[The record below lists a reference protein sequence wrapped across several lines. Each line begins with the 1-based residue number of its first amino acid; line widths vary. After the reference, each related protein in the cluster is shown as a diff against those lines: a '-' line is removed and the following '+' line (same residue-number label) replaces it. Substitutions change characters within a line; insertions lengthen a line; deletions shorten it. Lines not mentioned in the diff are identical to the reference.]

1 MGLLTLVGRTLLGR
15 RKKSISSLSQY
26 SLKFQHNIRE
36 KLVYKAS
43 KTEYGKKHSFNSI
56 NSYVKFSK
64 KIPVVDYEDFFPQIR
79 KALSGRENIIW
90 PGKICWFAKSSGTTN
105 DKSKYIPVSEESLR
119 INHFRSGKDLLASYI
134 INNKKTKLFD
144 GLSLALGGSRQIT
157 PYKNNK
163 IFTGDISAVLLR
175 NLPIWAQKLRTPN
188 LEVAM
193 MPEWEE
199 KIEKMAK
206 ITSNQNVTSLS
217 GVPTWT
223 IVLIKEVLKQTGKNN
238 ILEVWPNLELFIHG
252 AGSFVPYRKLFQE
265 LIHSSEMNYLETYNA
280 SEGFFGFQNDL
291 SSKDMLLLTNHGIFY
306 EFEDTKTKEIC
317 DLRRVEINKN
327 YALIISTFSGLW
339 RYRIGD
345 TILFTSTSPYKIL
358 ISGRTQHF
366 INAFGEEVIVKNS
379 DQAIA
384 NACEVCNAS
393 FYNYSAGPI
402 YITEKNRG
410 GHEWIIEFIN
420 SPPNKQYFINSLDEE
435 LKKINSD
442 YEAKRYKDIALK
454 KPKVHFAKRGFF
466 DNWLKKR
473 NKLGGQNKVP
483 RLSNDRKYLD
493 EMLNMIKDFQ

>member
-1 MGLLTLVGRTLLGR
+1 M
-15 RKKSISSLSQY
+15 
-26 SLKFQHNIRE
+26 
-36 KLVYKAS
+36 
-43 KTEYGKKHSFNSI
+43 
-56 NSYVKFSK
+56 
-64 KIPVVDYEDFFPQIR
+64 
-79 KALSGRENIIW
+79 
-90 PGKICWFAKSSGTTN
+90 
-105 DKSKYIPVSEESLR
+105 
-119 INHFRSGKDLLASYI
+119 
-134 INNKKTKLFD
+134 
-144 GLSLALGGSRQIT
+144 
-157 PYKNNK
+157 
-163 IFTGDISAVLLR
+163 
-175 NLPIWAQKLRTPN
+175 PIWAQKLRTPN

-252 AGSFVPYRKLFQE
+252 AVSFVPYRKLFQE
-265 LIHSSEMNYLETYNA
+265 LIPSSEMNYLETYNA

-291 SSKDMLLLTNHGIFY
+291 SSKDMLLLTNHGVFY

-420 SPPNKQYFINSLDEE
+420 PPSNKQYFINSLDEE

-442 YEAKRYKDIALK
+442 YEAKRHKDIALK

-466 DNWLKKR
+466 DHWLKKR